1 MVAFEA
7 DTILKVP
14 RLLAGLAVSTIGL
27 ALPAVGAVGAAMVQA
42 APSVMPAELFSVTA
56 AFCAVSV
63 RAPSWFVACDNRM
76 SCVPAF
82 NVNGGAACTHGV
94 AWVISAFSAMLTPLG
109 VPAMARGP
117 STLAELLKLMRWAV
131 GLSVVTPVVVQAPPC
146 VMSLSSVML
155 TTPPVTVRLPKV
167 LDAFIRVIELPP

>member
-27 ALPAVGAVGAAMVQA
+27 ALPAVSVVVPAMVQA
-42 APSVMPAELFSVTA
+42 APSVMPAELFSVTV

-63 RAPSWFVACDNRM
+63 SAPSWFVACDNRM

-82 NVNGGAACTHGV
+82 NVNGVAACTHGV
-94 AWVISAFSAMLTPLG
+94 ACAMSAFSAMLTLLG
-109 VPAMARGP
+109 VPAMARAP
-117 STLAELLKLMRWAV
+117 STLAGLLKLMRCAV
-131 GLSVVTPVVVQAPPC
+131 GLSVVVPVVGQAQPF
-146 VMSLSSVML
+146 VMSLFSAML

-167 LDAFIRVIELPP
+167 LDASVRVIELPP